1 MEKNLSM
8 REIFVPGTENSKRR
22 KEKKMT
28 EALTVKKL
36 YTLDQT
42 IAKDIFEGVTYPW
55 EVLPKISSFILELG
69 KTLSEDEY
77 EKRGENVWIAKSAK
91 VAPTAF
97 INGPAIIGK
106 DAEVRHCAFIRGN
119 AIVGEGA
126 VVGNSTELKNVILF
140 NKVQVP
146 HYNYVGDSVLGYKSH
161 MGAGSITSNVKS
173 DKKLVVVKADGEKI
187 ETGMKKF
194 GAMLG
199 DEVEV
204 GCGSVLNP
212 GTVVGSHSNI
222 YPLSSVR
229 GFVPAYSIYKKQGEV
244 AEKQGE

>member
-1 MEKNLSM
+1 MEQLKVS
-8 REIFVPGTENSKRR
+8 E
-22 KEKKMT
+22 
-28 EALTVKKL
+28 L
-36 YTLDQT
+36 YSLEET

-55 EVLPKISSFILELG
+55 EVLPKIGEFIKKLG
-69 KTLSEDEY
+69 ATLPEDEY
-77 EKRGENVWIAKSAK
+77 DKIGEDVWIAKSAK
-91 VAPTAF
+91 VFESAY
-97 INGPAIIGK
+97 IHGPAIIGK
-106 DAEVRHCAFIRGN
+106 NAEVRHCAFIRAN

-146 HYNYVGDSVLGYKSH
+146 HYNYVGDSILGYKAH

-173 DKKLVVVKADGEKI
+173 DKKLVVVKTSNGNI
-187 ETGMKKF
+187 ETGIKKF
-194 GAMLG
+194 GAMIG

-212 GTVVGSHSNI
+212 GSVIGAHSNI

-229 GFVPAYSIYKKQGEV
+229 GVVPANSIYKRQGEV
-244 AEKQGE
+244 VEKY